1 MKLPLVDAKTLIKI
15 LVLKGYSKLRQ
26 GGSHVQFKNEKGTLI
41 TVPLHPGREIGK
53 GLLRKIIRDMEL
65 TRDEFIELLKQV

>member
-15 LVLKGYSKLRQ
+15 LAHKGYLQVRQ
-26 GGSHVQFKNEKGTLI
+26 SGSHIQFKNQKGTLI
-41 TVPLHPGREIGK
+41 TVPVHAGRDIGR

-65 TRDEFIELLKQV
+65 SRDEFISLLKQV

>member
-15 LVLKGYSKLRQ
+15 LVLKGYRQ
-26 GGSHVQFKNEKGTLI
+26 IRQSGSHVQFKDDLGTLI
-41 TVPLHPGREIGK
+41 TVPIHSGKDIGR

-65 TRDEFIELLKQV
+65 TRDEFISLLEKV

>member
-15 LVLKGYSKLRQ
+15 LVLKGYTQIRQ
-26 GGSHVQFKNEKGTLI
+26 SGSHVQFKNEKGILI
-41 TVPLHPGREIGK
+41 TVPVHPGRDIGR

-65 TRDEFIELLKQV
+65 SRDEFIGLLEEV